1 MPSRRAGGAWG
12 IAFVVLLL
20 GSAAMVSLPTGAETG
35 EKIASFYKTNG
46 SVIVAQQILGMIA
59 LAPFVAFAISLNSN
73 RWLKPAIAVFVAFE
87 LVTNVV
93 PLVIV
98 ATSGPSAG
106 TAHTLTVAEDLADA
120 ALFASA
126 AAFAVV
132 ATVDDPVWIRA
143 VGIVVALA
151 CLARAVAGLLEINAL
166 DLVAPLALIAFV
178 LLLSI
183 RRLLPAPRRVAAS
196 PHDL

>member
-1 MPSRRAGGAWG
+1 MPSRRAAGAWG

-59 LAPFVAFAISLNSN
+59 LAPFVAFALSLSSN
-73 RWLKPAIAVFVAFE
+73 RWLKPVVAVFVGFE
-87 LVTNVV
+87 LMTNVV

-98 ATSGPSAG
+98 AASSAP
-106 TAHTLTVAEDLADA
+106 TAHALTVVEDLADA

-126 AAFAVV
+126 AGFAVV
-132 ATVDDPVWIRA
+132 ATAEDRLWLRA
-143 VGIVVALA
+143 VGIAVALA
-151 CLARAVAGLLEINAL
+151 CVARAIAGVLHINAL

-178 LLLSI
+178 LVLSVRKLL
-183 RRLLPAPRRVAAS
+183 RGHRPMTA
-196 PHDL
+196 DTK

>member
-1 MPSRRAGGAWG
+1 
-12 IAFVVLLL
+12 
-20 GSAAMVSLPTGAETG
+20 MVSLPTGAETG

-59 LAPFVAFAISLNSN
+59 LAPFVAFALSLSSN
-73 RWLKPAIAVFVAFE
+73 RWLKPVVAVFVGFE
-87 LVTNVV
+87 LMTNVV

-98 ATSGPSAG
+98 AASSAP
-106 TAHTLTVAEDLADA
+106 TAHALTVVEDLADA

-166 DLVAPLALIAFV
+166 DLVAPLALIGFV